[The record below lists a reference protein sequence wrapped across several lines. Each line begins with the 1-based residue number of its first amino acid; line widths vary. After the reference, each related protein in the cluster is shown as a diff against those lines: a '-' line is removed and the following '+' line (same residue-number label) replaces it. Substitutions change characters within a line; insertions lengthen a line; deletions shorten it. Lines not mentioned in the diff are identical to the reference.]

1 MISNRNFLFLFLSL
15 SSIFFNPP
23 SYGNQREVLE
33 NECISGVI
41 KGKVL
46 EERVV
51 SPRGLVK
58 TCRFLANYWVKN
70 GEGPPDSIVPTYS
83 QVKVEQMRE
92 HFYGEW

>member
-1 MISNRNFLFLFLSL
+1 MISNKNFLFLFLSL

-23 SYGNQREVLE
+23 SYGNQREVFE

-41 KGKVL
+41 KRIVL

>member
-1 MISNRNFLFLFLSL
+1 MKKNFLIYLFITICSGIFAEKGLTMDRESL
-15 SSIFFNPP
+15 
-23 SYGNQREVLE
+23 V

-41 KGKVL
+41 REKVL
-46 EERVV
+46 AGRVV

-58 TCRFLANYWVKN
+58 TCQFLANYWVKN
-70 GEGPPDSIVPTYS
+70 GEAPPNSIIPTYS